1 MQLTNI
7 CGGHLL
13 GCGLQIFEGAFML
26 VVVYKYLRRQSSRR
40 RVSNICGCIHV
51 GCGLQIF
58 EGVLMMV
65 TVSNI

>member
-1 MQLTNI
+1 
-7 CGGHLL
+7 
-13 GCGLQIFEGAFML
+13 ML

-58 EGVLMMV
+58 EEAIFLVVDFKYL
-65 TVSNI
+65 